1 MKKANVTEI
10 GESDEEEMERVKW
23 KDFKVHQLI
32 AIRGEMEEEFVRSSN
47 KQSKFKKKIHFFG
60 QTMKT
65 LKTLKVFNVLNTLY
79 DAV

>member
-47 KQSKFKKKIHFFG
+47 KQSKFKKKKHFLDK
-60 QTMKT
+60 Q
-65 LKTLKVFNVLNTLY
+65 
-79 DAV
+79 